1 MKNPITLI
9 ALSVL
14 TASATFLV
22 PFITVNAANLDSIH
36 VRLKDRLDRPNDGYC
51 FDILG
56 TGETLRVD
64 LPLFIHN
71 CKPFATSDSTVIYT
85 SKGQLVFPAPNV
97 CVTAFGVNNT
107 VLPGSS
113 VLLRPCDERAA
124 FYDTADL
131 QKFDHTENGQLKLRG
146 FDLCL
151 TSGNKSSRT
160 YSPDD
165 RWRVLSLETCSS
177 TSLSH
182 SAWEM
187 VPLKQK

>member
-1 MKNPITLI
+1 M
-9 ALSVL
+9 
-14 TASATFLV
+14 
-22 PFITVNAANLDSIH
+22 
-36 VRLKDRLDRPNDGYC
+36 
-51 FDILG
+51 
-56 TGETLRVD
+56 
-64 LPLFIHN
+64 
-71 CKPFATSDSTVIYT
+71 
-85 SKGQLVFPAPNV
+85 FPVPNV
-97 CVTAFGVNNT
+97 CVTAFGVHNT

-131 QKFDHTENGQLKLRG
+131 QKFDHAENGQLKLRG

-177 TSLSH
+177 TSLSY

>member
-1 MKNPITLI
+1 MKTIGKCI
-9 ALSVL
+9 IVL
-14 TASATFLV
+14 TA
-22 PFITVNAANLDSIH
+22 FIAVNATAANQDLIH
-36 VRLKDRLDRPNDGYC
+36 VRLKDRLDRPDDGYC

-56 TGETLRVD
+56 TGDILRVD

-71 CKPFATSDSTVIYT
+71 CKPFATSDSAVIYT
-85 SKGQLVFPAPNV
+85 SKGQLVFPAADV

-107 VLPGSS
+107 VLPGTS
-113 VLLRPCDERAA
+113 VLLRPCDERGA
-124 FYDTADL
+124 FYETTDL
-131 QKFDHTENGQLKLRG
+131 QKFDHTEKGQLMLRG

-151 TSGNKSSRT
+151 ASGIESSST
-160 YSPDD
+160 YSPYD

-187 VPLKQK
+187 VPLKQ